1 MTITILCA
9 SQHLGSCRTYDKAIL
24 FTRMAAVKGCAKEQ
38 NLPLNESLEVVPAL
52 KWWLLWQ
59 AVHIYI
65 IYKASSPGYMYNAH
79 RETLNTQLTLEAK
92 VYSTILHIKRP
103 WAIFLRPLH

>member
-24 FTRMAAVKGCAKEQ
+24 FTRMAAVIACAKEQ

-52 KWWLLWQ
+52 KWWLHVLWQ
-59 AVHIYI
+59 VVHIYKPLVQVTCTM
-65 IYKASSPGYMYNAH
+65 YK
-79 RETLNTQLTLEAK
+79 ETLNTQLTLEAK
-92 VYSTILHIKRP
+92 V
-103 WAIFLRPLH
+103 